1 MIRTADDVGLVV
13 LMDERF
19 KTSSYRR
26 IFPAEWSGNR
36 VTDSLEIGDKI
47 SRFWDEWL

>member
-1 MIRTADDVGLVV
+1 MIRTADDVGVVV

-19 KTSSYRR
+19 LTGQYRR
-26 IFPAEWSGNR
+26 LYPAEWQEIRFTN
-36 VTDSLEIGDKI
+36 SLEIGDKV